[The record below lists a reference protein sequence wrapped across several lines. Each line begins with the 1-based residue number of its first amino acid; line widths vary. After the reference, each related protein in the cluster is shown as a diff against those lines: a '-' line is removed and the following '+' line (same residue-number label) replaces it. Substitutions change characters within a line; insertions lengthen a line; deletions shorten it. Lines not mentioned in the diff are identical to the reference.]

1 MNTEGERFFPKID
14 DIINASEMTN
24 QASND
29 AAKSFDQYLA
39 QFKAQGMSTP
49 QAQKQMLEGLGMQIR
64 GPLEQAGIETA
75 NVAIASM
82 QAGDG
87 DEKVIAELQKVNIK
101 LQTLN
106 ETVNK
111 SKDTSSATGLEGMH
125 VTVKLDDVKSFN
137 AHVTSAAYKGIQNK
151 LSKYPTVLG

>member
-1 MNTEGERFFPKID
+1 MRTEGARFFPKID
-14 DIINASEMTN
+14 DII
-24 QASND
+24 D
-29 AAKSFDQYLA
+29 ATSQDSIAKDESSFSLMKAAY
-39 QFKAQGMSTP
+39 KAQGMVES

-64 GPLEQAGIETA
+64 GPLEQAGIQTA

-111 SKDTSSATGLEGMH
+111 SKDTASATGLEGMH

-137 AHVTSAAYKGIQNK
+137 NK
-151 LSKYPTVLG
+151 DRLQGNSK